1 MHQRS
6 CRVVLGLND
15 QLRADLNDIT
25 LTDQECGIGSVPLIT
40 SGASSLEPGDYGFP
54 DIKTG
59 INLPKSDDQWITANE
74 YFKSVLFLN
83 PPITAQNLSS
93 SIKLLNN
100 TIYDYF
106 SANFGQ
112 VAQATDERLIK
123 KYGGKCK
130 HDLKKSL
137 KVLKHSANADIAEI
151 KYVSCLLHDKLRN
164 NTSQV
169 NIDPMNHDY
178 SISKNF
184 WGYVKKIFNIK
195 VEMLPSFSMDEC
207 FDYFTRTLLS
217 LNPNRVFNLPSWIPT
232 LPDPVIPFNLEP
244 PTYQQ
249 ISNVIRKMKAS
260 GSPCPLDQLSIICF
274 KKMSVSSHLPI

>member
-25 LTDQECGIGSVPLIT
+25 LTDQEYGNGSVPLIT
-40 SGASSLEPGDYGFP
+40 SGVSSLEPGDYGFP

-83 PPITAQNLSS
+83 HPITAQNLSS
-93 SIKLLNN
+93 SIKLLND

-123 KYGGKCK
+123 KYEDKSK
-130 HDLKKSL
+130 HDPKKSR
-137 KVLKHSANADIAEI
+137 ADIPEI
-151 KYVSCLLHDKLRN
+151 KYVSRLLRDKLRN

-169 NIDPMNHDY
+169 NTDPMNHDY

-195 VEMLPSFSMDEC
+195 AEMLPSFSILLK
-207 FDYFTRTLLS
+207 TL
-217 LNPNRVFNLPSWIPT
+217 R
-232 LPDPVIPFNLEP
+232 
-244 PTYQQ
+244 
-249 ISNVIRKMKAS
+249 
-260 GSPCPLDQLSIICF
+260 
-274 KKMSVSSHLPI
+274 